1 MKTIAIYHKDCTD
14 GTGAAAVVLKKYPE
28 ALLYP
33 LGHGFEAHELE
44 PILSQAMPGDQIFT
58 VDCVIGASEFL
69 KAGFAVTSIDH
80 HIGIKDQMD
89 ALAKEYSKFTFIFD
103 NTKSGA
109 TLSWSYFFPN
119 EKMPDIL
126 KYIEDADIWTWKYG
140 NDTRNVGSL
149 IFPLANKP
157 QEILKLFT
165 APIEPIIRDGGI
177 ITNYANNLI
186 DHAVEKTEPIY
197 LKIGQY
203 RVPFYNITVLKS
215 ESGNKL
221 SQLRKEAVALFS
233 IDGNK
238 VKISFRSIDGQKPQ
252 ALELA
257 QELQGNGHKNAAG
270 AGMSLQTFI
279 NSIVS

>member
-28 ALLYP
+28 ALLFP
-33 LGHGFEAHELE
+33 LGHGFEPHELE
-44 PILSQAMPGDQIFT
+44 PVLSQVAEGDQIFT
-58 VDCVIGASEFL
+58 VDCVIGAPEL
-69 KAGFAVTSIDH
+69 LNAGFKVTSIDH
-80 HIGIKDQMD
+80 HIGIREQME
-89 ALAKEYSKFTFIFD
+89 ALAKDNGNFTFIFD

-119 EKMPDIL
+119 EKMPEIL

-157 QEILKLFT
+157 DEVLKLFT

-186 DHAVEKTEPIY
+186 DNAVEKTEPIY
-197 LKIGQY
+197 LKIGEH

-221 SQLRKEAVALFS
+221 SSLRKEAVALFS

-238 VKISFRSIDGQKPQ
+238 VKISFRSLDGQKPQ

-257 QELQGNGHKNAAG
+257 QTLEGNGHKNAAG
-270 AGMSLQTFI
+270 AGMTLQTFI
-279 NSIVS
+279 ASIVS

>member
-1 MKTIAIYHKDCTD
+1 MKTIVIYHKDCID
-14 GTGAAAVVLKKYPE
+14 GTAAAAVVLRKYPE
-28 ALLYP
+28 ALLFP
-33 LGHGFEAHELE
+33 LGHSFEPHEFE
-44 PILSQAMPGDQIFT
+44 PVLSHATQGDQIFT
-58 VDCVIGASEFL
+58 VDCVIGVPELL
-69 KAGFAVTSIDH
+69 KTGCNVTSIDH
-80 HIGIKDQMD
+80 HIGIQEQMT
-89 ALAKEYSKFTFIFD
+89 ALAKTNDKFTFVFD

-119 EKMPDIL
+119 EKMPEIL

-157 QEILKLFT
+157 HDVLNLFT

-177 ITNYANNLI
+177 ITAYTTNLI
-186 DHAVEKTEPIY
+186 DNAVEKTEPIY
-197 LKIGQY
+197 LKIGEH

-221 SQLRKEAVALFS
+221 STLRKEAVALFS
-233 IDGNK
+233 IDGDK
-238 VKISFRSIDGQKPQ
+238 VKISFRSLDGQKPQ

-257 QELQGNGHKNAAG
+257 QALQGNGHKNAAG
-270 AGMSLQTFI
+270 AGMSLKTFI
-279 NSIVS
+279 SSIVP